1 MFVLRSATCLLKIWS
16 FDLKSAYKLVTYSIK
31 YTKVE
36 MQISE
41 TAKVILKALLNPWE
55 SNSSFEN
62 PSFVT
67 ALQ

>member
-1 MFVLRSATCLLKIWS
+1 MFMLRSATYLLKIWS
-16 FDLKSAYKLVTYSIK
+16 SDLKSAYNLVTYSIK

-41 TAKVILKALLNPWE
+41 TAKVIFEALLNPWE
-55 SNSSFEN
+55 WKSSFEN

>member
-1 MFVLRSATCLLKIWS
+1 M
-16 FDLKSAYKLVTYSIK
+16 K

-55 SNSSFEN
+55 WKNSFEN
-62 PSFVT
+62 PGFVT

>member
-1 MFVLRSATCLLKIWS
+1 MSKLRSATYLLKIWS
-16 FDLKSAYKLVTYSIK
+16 SDLKSAYNLVTYSIK

-41 TAKVILKALLNPWE
+41 TVKVILKTLLNPREWK
-55 SNSSFEN
+55 SSFEN
-62 PSFVT
+62 LSFST

>member
-1 MFVLRSATCLLKIWS
+1 M
-16 FDLKSAYKLVTYSIK
+16 K

-55 SNSSFEN
+55 WKAILKIQVLWQPYSDR
-62 PSFVT
+62 
-67 ALQ
+67 